1 MPDPN
6 QNNNNQ
12 NSTSPTVTDVSSADQ
27 PIVLPADHPIS
38 SPLPPV
44 APLPDP
50 VVTPMPITTP
60 QADSLTPT
68 QESTPVNITQPSAE
82 VPSFLG
88 TVDLPPLAPE
98 FQNVTENVTTDEKPE
113 TSNVQETNSDSLIG
127 DSSKTGSAAPLPDL
141 PITTGSPKK
150 KFGGGKIIATIL
162 GLFLLVGGIAGG
174 VLLTQQNQNL
184 SEKAGG
190 IDYQVDPTNCGGAG
204 NQCGAGQ
211 GCVNGQ
217 CVAVNTQTD
226 PKNCGQ
232 AGFQCASG
240 AQCVNGQCTGDAQ
253 YNTDPNNC
261 GGPGRNCGTLSC
273 VNGQCVTSPNNTCSK
288 DADCS
293 SGQTCQSGKCTGTGT
308 INCGGVQCNPNN
320 CHCTGGDA
328 CTGHECVTDTYIT
341 NVCTSEGRSWC
352 DNMNGNGKTCCAKG
366 YHCATT
372 MDGCAPNTTS
382 TNPPGSNPPG
392 TPPTTPTA
400 QCQNIKAYTSTFTLL
415 TDTQLAALT
424 PNTVVNFCVLG
435 TASAGTFDKA
445 KFTINTVAQAETTT
459 KRPGSNDFC
468 QSYTIPSSVTT
479 FNVTAQIHHATLGW
493 K

>member
-12 NSTSPTVTDVSSADQ
+12 DPTTPTVTDFSSGDQ
-27 PIVLPADHPIS
+27 PIVMPSDHPVT
-38 SPLPPV
+38 SPIPPV
-44 APLPDP
+44 APPSD
-50 VVTPMPITTP
+50 T
-60 QADSLTPT
+60 LTPT
-68 QESTPVNITQPSAE
+68 TPPTTQEIATPPLSPVE

-88 TVDLPPLAPE
+88 TTDLPPLVPD
-98 FQNVTENVTTDEKPE
+98 FQNVGPDTDSAKKAEE
-113 TSNVQETNSDSLIG
+113 TPVATDSGLPAT
-127 DSSKTGSAAPLPDL
+127 DQNTSGSGAPLPDL
-141 PITTGSPKK
+141 PMTTGSPKK
-150 KFGGGKIIATIL
+150 KFGGNKIIATIL

-174 VLLTQQNQNL
+174 VILTQQNQNL

-190 IDYQVDPTNCGGAG
+190 TDYQVDPTNCGGPG
-204 NQCGAGQ
+204 HQCGAGQ
-211 GCVNGQ
+211 GCVNGA

-232 AGFQCASG
+232 AGFLCASG
-240 AQCVNGQCTGDAQ
+240 AQCVNGKCTGDAQ

-261 GGPGRNCGTLSC
+261 GGPGINCGTKSC

-293 SGQTCQSGKCTGTGT
+293 SGQTCQSGRCTGTGT

-328 CTGHECVTDTYIT
+328 CTGYECVSDTYIT

-352 DNMNGNGKTCCAKG
+352 DNMNGTGKTCCAKG

-392 TPPTTPTA
+392 TPPPTTPTA
-400 QCQNIKAYTSTFTLL
+400 QCQNIKAYSSTFTLL
-415 TDTQLAALT
+415 TDAQLAALT

-459 KRPGSNDFC
+459 KRPTTNDYC
-468 QSYTIPSSVTT
+468 QSYTIPTGVTS
-479 FNVTAQIHHATLGW
+479 FNITAQIHHTTLGW